1 MKKLIFISVLFLSL
15 NCYSQEVNS
24 IFKMNGEILTVNVT
38 EINESIQN
46 LTPAEVYYWR
56 CDNKLKQS
64 KRIKNK
70 TQNERKKQYQKK

>member
-1 MKKLIFISVLFLSL
+1 
-15 NCYSQEVNS
+15 
-24 IFKMNGEILTVNVT
+24 MNGEILTVNVT